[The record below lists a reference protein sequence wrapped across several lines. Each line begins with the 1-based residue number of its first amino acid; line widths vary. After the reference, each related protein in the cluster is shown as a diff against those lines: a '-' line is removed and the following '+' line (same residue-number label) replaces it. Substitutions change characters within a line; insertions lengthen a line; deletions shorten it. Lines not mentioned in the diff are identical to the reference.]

1 MALRESENKFRVLA
15 ETSPAAIFLY
25 QGEKYLYVNPMAET
39 LTGYSRDEL
48 LTEDAWGW
56 IHADFRDLVRERAIR
71 RQQGELLPTRY
82 EVKYCSKDG
91 REGWVD
97 FTAGLIE
104 YGGKPAG
111 LAMAFDVS
119 ERKRAEDKLA
129 HMASFPELNP
139 SPILEIDDNGT
150 ITYNNPAANRMCPD
164 LVNVGQLII
173 RCLKA

>member
-71 RQQGELLPTRY
+71 RQRGELLPTRY

-119 ERKRAEDKLA
+119 ERKRAEDAIRESNEMLRLVMKNIPQRIFWKDTRSVYLGCNDNFALA
-129 HMASFPELNP
+129 A
-139 SPILEIDDNGT
+139 G
-150 ITYNNPAANRMCPD
+150 
-164 LVNVGQLII
+164 VGRL
-173 RCLKA
+173 RHRG